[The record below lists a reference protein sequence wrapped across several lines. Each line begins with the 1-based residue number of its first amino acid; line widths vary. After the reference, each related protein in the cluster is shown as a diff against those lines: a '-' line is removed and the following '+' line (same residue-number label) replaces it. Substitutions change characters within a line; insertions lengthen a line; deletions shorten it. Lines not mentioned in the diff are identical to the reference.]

1 MKKIFDLLFVSIFAI
16 VGFVSCDS
24 KKEYTTVAE
33 DNSGYS
39 ISTDVLDSI
48 ALLPNS
54 KTLSVDIMEALSARR
69 TERAFSNDNLT
80 NQQIADLL
88 WAANGVN
95 RAGDGKRTA
104 PSARNAQ
111 EIDVYLFTPVAI
123 YRYEAVS
130 HSLKLVKEGD
140 YRTSAGTQP
149 FYAAASVA
157 ISLVVD
163 FDKMEG
169 FDDPVPMPVRGLS
182 VYGLSAHAFYS
193 ATDVGYVSQNIY
205 LYCAA
210 ENLGTV
216 VCGSVDREAV
226 ANLLGIQNGK
236 VLLSHAIGVL
246 N

>member
-1 MKKIFDLLFVSIFAI
+1 MKKIFDLLFVSLFVI

-24 KKEYTTVAE
+24 KKEDTSIAE

-39 ISTDVLDSI
+39 ISTEIQDSI
-48 ALLPNS
+48 VLLPNS

-140 YRTSAGTQP
+140 FRTSAGTQP
-149 FYAAASVA
+149 FYSAASVA

-163 FDKMEG
+163 FGKMEG
-169 FDDPVPMPVRGLS
+169 FDEE
-182 VYGLSAHAFYS
+182 AKAFYS

-226 ANLLGIQNGK
+226 AKLLGIQNGK

-246 N
+246 NY

>member
-1 MKKIFDLLFVSIFAI
+1 MKKIFDLLFVSLFVI

-24 KKEYTTVAE
+24 KKEDTSIAE

-39 ISTDVLDSI
+39 ISTEIQDSI
-48 ALLPNS
+48 VLLPNS

-140 YRTSAGTQP
+140 FRTSAGTQP

-163 FDKMEG
+163 FGKMEG
-169 FDDPVPMPVRGLS
+169 FDEE
-182 VYGLSAHAFYS
+182 AKAFYS

>member
-1 MKKIFDLLFVSIFAI
+1 MKKIFDLLFVSLFVI

-24 KKEYTTVAE
+24 KKEDTTVAE

-39 ISTDVLDSI
+39 ISTEIQDSI
-48 ALLPNS
+48 VLLPNS

-95 RAGDGKRTA
+95 RVEDGKRTA

-123 YRYEAVS
+123 YRYEAVT

-163 FDKMEG
+163 FGKMEG
-169 FDDPVPMPVRGLS
+169 FDEE
-182 VYGLSAHAFYS
+182 AKAFYS

>member
-1 MKKIFDLLFVSIFAI
+1 MKKIFDLLFVSLFVI

-24 KKEYTTVAE
+24 KKEDTSIAE

-39 ISTDVLDSI
+39 ISTEIQDSI
-48 ALLPNS
+48 VLLPNS

-95 RAGDGKRTA
+95 RVEDGKRTA

-163 FDKMEG
+163 FGKMEG
-169 FDDPVPMPVRGLS
+169 FDEE
-182 VYGLSAHAFYS
+182 AKAFYS

>member
-1 MKKIFDLLFVSIFAI
+1 
-16 VGFVSCDS
+16 
-24 KKEYTTVAE
+24 
-33 DNSGYS
+33 
-39 ISTDVLDSI
+39 
-48 ALLPNS
+48 
-54 KTLSVDIMEALSARR
+54 MEALSARR

-169 FDDPVPMPVRGLS
+169 FDEE
-182 VYGLSAHAFYS
+182 AKAFYS

>member
-1 MKKIFDLLFVSIFAI
+1 MKKIFDLLFVSLFVI

-24 KKEYTTVAE
+24 KKEDTTVAE

-39 ISTDVLDSI
+39 ISTEIQDSI
-48 ALLPNS
+48 VLLPNS

-95 RAGDGKRTA
+95 RVEDGKRTA

-169 FDDPVPMPVRGLS
+169 FDEE
-182 VYGLSAHAFYS
+182 AKAFYS

-216 VCGSVDREAV
+216 VCGSVDREVV

>member
-1 MKKIFDLLFVSIFAI
+1 MKKIFDLLFVSLFVI
-16 VGFVSCDS
+16 VGFVSCNS
-24 KKEYTTVAE
+24 KKEDTSIAE

-39 ISTDVLDSI
+39 ISTEIQDSI
-48 ALLPNS
+48 VLLPNS

-95 RAGDGKRTA
+95 RVEDGKRTA

-163 FDKMEG
+163 FGKMEG
-169 FDDPVPMPVRGLS
+169 FDEE
-182 VYGLSAHAFYS
+182 AKAFYS

>member
-1 MKKIFDLLFVSIFAI
+1 MKKIFDLLFVSLFVI

-24 KKEYTTVAE
+24 KKEDTSIAE

-39 ISTDVLDSI
+39 ISTEIQDSI
-48 ALLPNS
+48 VLLPNS

-95 RAGDGKRTA
+95 RVEDGKRTA

-163 FDKMEG
+163 FGKMEG
-169 FDDPVPMPVRGLS
+169 FDEE
-182 VYGLSAHAFYS
+182 AKAFYS

-216 VCGSVDREAV
+216 VCGSVDREVV

-246 N
+246 NY

>member
-1 MKKIFDLLFVSIFAI
+1 MKKIFDLLFVSLFVI

-24 KKEYTTVAE
+24 KKEDTTVAE

-39 ISTDVLDSI
+39 ISTEIQDSI
-48 ALLPNS
+48 VLLPNS

-95 RAGDGKRTA
+95 RVEDGKRTA

-140 YRTSAGTQP
+140 FRTSAGTQP

-163 FDKMEG
+163 FGKMEG
-169 FDDPVPMPVRGLS
+169 FDEE
-182 VYGLSAHAFYS
+182 AKAFYS

>member
-1 MKKIFDLLFVSIFAI
+1 MKKIFDLLFVSLFVI

-24 KKEYTTVAE
+24 KKEDTTVAE

-39 ISTDVLDSI
+39 ISTEIQDSI
-48 ALLPNS
+48 VLLPNS

-95 RAGDGKRTA
+95 RVEDGKRTA

-123 YRYEAVS
+123 YRYEAVT

-163 FDKMEG
+163 FGKMEG
-169 FDDPVPMPVRGLS
+169 FDEE
-182 VYGLSAHAFYS
+182 AKAFYS

-246 N
+246 NY

>member
-1 MKKIFDLLFVSIFAI
+1 MKKIFDLLFVSLFVL

-24 KKEYTTVAE
+24 KKEDTSIAE

-39 ISTDVLDSI
+39 ISTEIQDSI
-48 ALLPNS
+48 VLLPNS

-95 RAGDGKRTA
+95 RVEDGKRTA

-140 YRTSAGTQP
+140 FRTSAGTQP

-163 FDKMEG
+163 FGKMEG
-169 FDDPVPMPVRGLS
+169 FDEE
-182 VYGLSAHAFYS
+182 AKAFYS

>member
-1 MKKIFDLLFVSIFAI
+1 MRKIFKLLFISFFVV

-24 KKEYTTVAE
+24 KKEDTSIAE

-39 ISTDVLDSI
+39 ISTEIQDSI
-48 ALLPNS
+48 VLLPNS

-95 RAGDGKRTA
+95 RVEDGKRTA

-123 YRYEAVS
+123 YRYEAVT

-163 FDKMEG
+163 FGKMEG
-169 FDDPVPMPVRGLS
+169 FDEE
-182 VYGLSAHAFYS
+182 AKAFYS

>member
-1 MKKIFDLLFVSIFAI
+1 MKKIFDLLFVSLFVI

-24 KKEYTTVAE
+24 KKEDTTVAE

-39 ISTDVLDSI
+39 ISTEIQDSI
-48 ALLPNS
+48 VLLPNS

-95 RAGDGKRTA
+95 RVEDGKRTA

-163 FDKMEG
+163 FGKMEG
-169 FDDPVPMPVRGLS
+169 FDEE
-182 VYGLSAHAFYS
+182 AKAFYS

>member
-24 KKEYTTVAE
+24 KKEDTTVAE

-39 ISTDVLDSI
+39 ISTDVQDSI

-111 EIDVYLFTPVAI
+111 EIDVYLFTSAAI
-123 YRYEAVS
+123 YRYEAS
-130 HSLKLVKEGD
+130 THSLKLVKEGD

-169 FDDPVPMPVRGLS
+169 FDDE
-182 VYGLSAHAFYS
+182 AKAFYS

-210 ENLGTV
+210 KNLATV
-216 VCGSVDREAV
+216 VCGSVDRELV
-226 ANLLGIQNGK
+226 AGLLGIKNGK
-236 VLLSHAIGVL
+236 VLLSHAIGTL
-246 N
+246 

>member
-1 MKKIFDLLFVSIFAI
+1 MKKIFDLLFVSLFVI

-24 KKEYTTVAE
+24 KKEDTTVAE

-39 ISTDVLDSI
+39 ISTEIQDSI
-48 ALLPNS
+48 VLLPNS

-95 RAGDGKRTA
+95 RVEDGKRTA

-111 EIDVYLFTPVAI
+111 EIDVYLFTQVAI

-130 HSLKLVKEGD
+130 HSLKLVKGGD

-163 FDKMEG
+163 FGKMEG
-169 FDDPVPMPVRGLS
+169 FDEE
-182 VYGLSAHAFYS
+182 AKAFYS

>member
-1 MKKIFDLLFVSIFAI
+1 MKKIFDLLFVSLFVI

-24 KKEYTTVAE
+24 KKEDTSIAE
-33 DNSGYS
+33 DNAGYS
-39 ISTDVLDSI
+39 ISTEIQDSI
-48 ALLPNS
+48 VLLPNS

-140 YRTSAGTQP
+140 FRTSAGTQP

-163 FDKMEG
+163 FGKMEG
-169 FDDPVPMPVRGLS
+169 FDEE
-182 VYGLSAHAFYS
+182 AKAFYS

>member
-1 MKKIFDLLFVSIFAI
+1 MKKIFDLLFVSLFVI

-24 KKEYTTVAE
+24 KKEDTSIAE

-39 ISTDVLDSI
+39 ISTEIQDSI
-48 ALLPNS
+48 VLLPNS

-95 RAGDGKRTA
+95 RVEDGKRTA

-140 YRTSAGTQP
+140 FRTSAGTQP

-163 FDKMEG
+163 FGKMEG
-169 FDDPVPMPVRGLS
+169 FDEE
-182 VYGLSAHAFYS
+182 AKAFYS

>member
-1 MKKIFDLLFVSIFAI
+1 MKKIFDLLFVSLFVI

-24 KKEYTTVAE
+24 KKEDTTVAE

-39 ISTDVLDSI
+39 ISTEIQDSI
-48 ALLPNS
+48 VLLPNS

-95 RAGDGKRTA
+95 RVEDGKRTA

-111 EIDVYLFTPVAI
+111 EIDVYLFTTVAI
-123 YRYEAVS
+123 YRYEAVT

-163 FDKMEG
+163 FGKMEG
-169 FDDPVPMPVRGLS
+169 FDEE
-182 VYGLSAHAFYS
+182 AKAFYS

>member
-1 MKKIFDLLFVSIFAI
+1 MKKIFDLLFVSLFVI

-24 KKEYTTVAE
+24 KKEDTSIAE

-39 ISTDVLDSI
+39 ISTEIQDSI
-48 ALLPNS
+48 VLLPNS

-95 RAGDGKRTA
+95 RAGEGKRTA

-140 YRTSAGTQP
+140 FRTSAGTQP

-163 FDKMEG
+163 FGKMEG
-169 FDDPVPMPVRGLS
+169 FDEE
-182 VYGLSAHAFYS
+182 AKAFYS

>member
-1 MKKIFDLLFVSIFAI
+1 MKKIFDLLFVSLFVI

-24 KKEYTTVAE
+24 KKEDTTVAE

-39 ISTDVLDSI
+39 ISTEIQDSI
-48 ALLPNS
+48 VLLPNS

-123 YRYEAVS
+123 YRYEAVT

-140 YRTSAGTQP
+140 FRTSAGTQP

-163 FDKMEG
+163 FGKMEG
-169 FDDPVPMPVRGLS
+169 FDEE
-182 VYGLSAHAFYS
+182 AKAFYS

>member
-1 MKKIFDLLFVSIFAI
+1 MKKIFDLLFVSLFVI

-24 KKEYTTVAE
+24 KKEDTTVAE
-33 DNSGYS
+33 DNSGNS
-39 ISTDVLDSI
+39 ISTEIQDSI
-48 ALLPNS
+48 VLLPNS

-95 RAGDGKRTA
+95 RVEDGKRTA

-123 YRYEAVS
+123 YRYEAVT

-163 FDKMEG
+163 FGKMEG
-169 FDDPVPMPVRGLS
+169 FDEE
-182 VYGLSAHAFYS
+182 AKAFYS

>member
-1 MKKIFDLLFVSIFAI
+1 MKKIFDLLFVSLFVI

-24 KKEYTTVAE
+24 KKEDTSIAE

-39 ISTDVLDSI
+39 ISTEIQDSI
-48 ALLPNS
+48 VLLPNS

-95 RAGDGKRTA
+95 RVEDGKRTA

-123 YRYEAVS
+123 YRYEAVT

-163 FDKMEG
+163 FGKMEG
-169 FDDPVPMPVRGLS
+169 FDEE
-182 VYGLSAHAFYS
+182 AKAFYS

-226 ANLLGIQNGK
+226 ANLLGVQNGK

>member
-24 KKEYTTVAE
+24 KKEDTTVAE

-39 ISTDVLDSI
+39 ISTDVQDSI

-80 NQQIADLL
+80 NQQISDLL

-95 RAGDGKRTA
+95 RVEDGKRTA

-111 EIDVYLFTPVAI
+111 EIDVYLFTSAAI
-123 YRYEAVS
+123 YRYEASS

-169 FDDPVPMPVRGLS
+169 FDDE
-182 VYGLSAHAFYS
+182 AKAFYS

-210 ENLGTV
+210 KNLATV
-216 VCGSVDREAV
+216 VCGSVDRELV
-226 ANLLGIQNGK
+226 AGLLGIKNGK
-236 VLLSHAIGVL
+236 VLLSHAIGTL
-246 N
+246 

>member
-1 MKKIFDLLFVSIFAI
+1 MKKIFDLLFVSLFVI

-24 KKEYTTVAE
+24 KKEDTSIAE

-39 ISTDVLDSI
+39 ISTEIQDSI
-48 ALLPNS
+48 VLLPNS

-95 RAGDGKRTA
+95 RVEDGKRTA

-163 FDKMEG
+163 FGKMEG
-169 FDDPVPMPVRGLS
+169 FDEE
-182 VYGLSAHAFYS
+182 AKAFYS

-216 VCGSVDREAV
+216 VCGSVDREVV

>member
-1 MKKIFDLLFVSIFAI
+1 MDKIIIITINRFKMRKKLTLLAATLFMIIGV
-16 VGFVSCDS
+16 VSCDS
-24 KKEYTTVAE
+24 KKEVASNVVEEQATYTFSSL
-33 DNSGYS
+33 NQ
-39 ISTDVLDSI
+39 DSI
-48 ALLPNS
+48 ALLPPS
-54 KTLSVDIMEALSARR
+54 TALGVDVMEALASRR
-69 TERAFSNDNLT
+69 TERAFSNNDLSD
-80 NQQIADLL
+80 QQISDLL

-95 RAGDGKRTA
+95 RVEDGKRTA

-111 EIDVYLFTPVAI
+111 EIDVYLFTSAAI
-123 YRYEAVS
+123 YRYEASS

-169 FDDPVPMPVRGLS
+169 FDDE
-182 VYGLSAHAFYS
+182 AKAFYS

-210 ENLGTV
+210 KNLATV
-216 VCGSVDREAV
+216 VCGSVDRELV
-226 ANLLGIQNGK
+226 AGLLGIKNGK
-236 VLLSHAIGVL
+236 VLLSHAIGTL
-246 N
+246 

>member
-1 MKKIFDLLFVSIFAI
+1 MKKIFDLLFVSLFVI

-24 KKEYTTVAE
+24 KKDDTSIAE

-39 ISTDVLDSI
+39 ISTEIQDSI
-48 ALLPNS
+48 VLLPNS

-95 RAGDGKRTA
+95 RVEDGKRTA

-163 FDKMEG
+163 FGKMEG
-169 FDDPVPMPVRGLS
+169 FDEE
-182 VYGLSAHAFYS
+182 AKAFYS

-246 N
+246 NY

>member
-1 MKKIFDLLFVSIFAI
+1 MKKIFDLLFVSLFVI

-24 KKEYTTVAE
+24 KKEDTSIAE

-39 ISTDVLDSI
+39 ISTEIQDSI
-48 ALLPNS
+48 VLLPNS

-123 YRYEAVS
+123 YRYEAVT

-140 YRTSAGTQP
+140 FRTSAGTQP

-163 FDKMEG
+163 FGKMEG
-169 FDDPVPMPVRGLS
+169 FDEE
-182 VYGLSAHAFYS
+182 AKAFYS

>member
-24 KKEYTTVAE
+24 KKEDTTVSE

-39 ISTDVLDSI
+39 ISTDVQDSI

-169 FDDPVPMPVRGLS
+169 FDEE
-182 VYGLSAHAFYS
+182 AKAFYS